1 MCNDCLHVCLCRCA
15 CDVSQPTGNKHN
27 AELRRTAPGAKAT
40 RRKFSCVSPPPK
52 HGQISKCHKIFLDT
66 VLKIIFSKTNIPGSK
81 CVTCSSFMDIQYLKY
96 LKISHKMVKNHFKKI
111 KNYWKCVLIQTKHH
125 NFKTFCSYSRNYVQ

>member
-1 MCNDCLHVCLCRCA
+1 MTAYMSVSVGVPVMCHSLPVTSITPSC
-15 CDVSQPTGNKHN
+15 G
-27 AELRRTAPGAKAT
+27 GKAT
-40 RRKFSCVSPPPK
+40 RRKFSCASPPPK

-111 KNYWKCVLIQTKHH
+111 KNYWKCVLI
-125 NFKTFCSYSRNYVQ
+125 